1 MGLTVLKTPKLTRSQ
16 ASALAKKLVRESHGC
31 PLCQR
36 SWTEILTDAEDKAKA
51 KGKKLRQAPYVLDHD
66 HITGQCRGVL
76 CRGCNGAEGKVA
88 NAVSAWGKTGKEYTA
103 ILAWLERMVTYL
115 KGEPLPYIYPTHV
128 MADEAKKS
136 AGQLRRQAAQ
146 KKVRERRKQIAD
158 KKAGK

>member
-1 MGLTVLKTPKLTRSQ
+1 MRKLTRAQ
-16 ASALAKKLVRESHGC
+16 AATLAAKLVRETPGC

-36 SWTEILTDAEDKAKA
+36 SWAEVMKDAEDKAAA

-66 HITGQCRGVL
+66 HNAGNCRGVL

-88 NAVSAWGKTGKEYTA
+88 NAVAAWGKTGKEYAA
-103 ILAWLERMVTYL
+103 ILGWLQRMVAYL
-115 KGEPLPYIYPTHV
+115 QQEPLPYIYPTHV
-128 MADEAKKS
+128 MADEKKAS
-136 AGQLRRQAAQ
+136 AAQLRRQAAQ

>member
-1 MGLTVLKTPKLTRSQ
+1 MRKLTRSQ
-16 ASALAKKLVRESHGC
+16 AATLAAKMVRESKGC

-36 SWTEILTDAEDKAKA
+36 TWPEIMKDAEDKATA

-66 HITGQCRGVL
+66 HISGRCRGVL

-88 NAVSAWGKTGKEYTA
+88 NAVSAWGKTGKEYAA
-103 ILAWLERMVTYL
+103 ILGWLQRMVAYL
-115 KGEPLPYIYPTHV
+115 QQEPTEYIYPTHV

>member
-1 MGLTVLKTPKLTRSQ
+1 MRKLTRSQ
-16 ASALAKKLVRESHGC
+16 AATLAAKMVRESQGC
-31 PLCQR
+31 PLCMR
-36 SWTEILTDAEDKAKA
+36 TWPEIFKDAEEKAAA

-66 HITGQCRGVL
+66 HISGQCRGVL

-103 ILAWLERMVTYL
+103 ILAWLERMVEYL
-115 KGEPLPYIYPTHV
+115 RREATEYIYPTHV
-128 MADEAKKS
+128 MADEKKAS
-136 AGQLRRQAAQ
+136 AAQIRRQAAQ